1 MNMKRGLYVGLF
13 LLLAGCAG
21 RGNQKQADTVVSD
34 VSAKETIEVP
44 SDSGVVR
51 MVLTGGHGEML
62 IRKEPRN
69 PVYLEFKTGNYRKVS
84 AEIIPQSDSVANI
97 RISQVVL
104 PDGTMDGPFG
114 RTVEYDIPSPGI
126 LRLVIGESLMQGD
139 PWGGVFRAE
148 VTLTE

>member
-1 MNMKRGLYVGLF
+1 MKKSFYIVM
-13 LLLAGCAG
+13 LLLWTGCAG
-21 RGNQKQADTVVSD
+21 QGNQKQADSVVSD
-34 VSAKETIEVP
+34 ISTNATVVVP

-69 PVYLEFKTGNYRKVS
+69 PVYLEFETRNYRKVS
-84 AEIIPQSDSVANI
+84 AEIIPQSDSLGNV

-104 PDGTMDGPFG
+104 PNGTMDGPFG
-114 RTVEYDIPSPGI
+114 RTVEYDIPSPGT

>member
-1 MNMKRGLYVGLF
+1 MKKGLYIG
-13 LLLAGCAG
+13 LLLLFAGCAG
-21 RGNQKQADTVVSD
+21 SGNPKQADSVASDLSANETVTVS
-34 VSAKETIEVP
+34 

-51 MVLTGGHGEML
+51 MVLSAGEGEML

-69 PVYLEFKTGNYRKVS
+69 SVYLEFETGNFRKMS
-84 AEIIPQSDSVANI
+84 AEIIPQSDSMANV

-114 RTVEYDIPSPGI
+114 RTVEYAIPSPGI

-139 PWGGVFRAE
+139 PWGGVFRVK
-148 VTLTE
+148 VTLYP